1 MIGGVGME
9 STVSE
14 KNRESEIIT
23 ERESVSYI
31 FKEGTRPKDAEYSD
45 VIVAKGGNYGEI
57 TE

>member
-1 MIGGVGME
+1 ME